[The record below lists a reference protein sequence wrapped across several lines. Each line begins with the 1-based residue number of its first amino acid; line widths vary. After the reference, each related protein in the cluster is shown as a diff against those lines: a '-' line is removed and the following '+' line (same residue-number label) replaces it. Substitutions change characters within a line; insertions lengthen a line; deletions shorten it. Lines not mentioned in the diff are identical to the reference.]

1 MLLEHEGD
9 YGPGRD
15 VKGTV
20 CSWKQIMVWDGCKG
34 NRMLL
39 EHEGDTVTVCSC
51 NTKEIMYEPTPPN
64 PQSPPQ
70 NLFNHTASTCIHGY
84 LTVLKIFHSATQT
97 FSRVARCPV
106 GRPLYSLTNN
116 SKCCGWHRNMGSC
129 SHLNPKIMGTS
140 MEPTLFKT
148 PAVIRARISRNCPCG
163 KPIC

>member
-15 VKGTV
+15 VKVTV

-39 EHEGDTVTVCSC
+39 EHEGDTVTVCCC
-51 NTKEIMYEPTPPN
+51 NTKEIMYEPTPQP
-64 PQSPPQ
+64 PQSPLQ

-84 LTVLKIFHSATQT
+84 LTVLKIFL
-97 FSRVARCPV
+97 CPV
-106 GRPLYSLTNN
+106 GRPLHSLTNN
-116 SKCCGWHRNMGSC
+116 STCCGWHRNMGSC

-148 PAVIRARISRNCPCG
+148 PAALAIRARISRNCPCG
-163 KPIC
+163 KPFC